1 MKTIGLVLNRDKPAA
16 WTVARKLVDWIEVKG
31 ARVVLESED
40 ARALGRPDV
49 ALPRE
54 RFPDAVD
61 LLFVL
66 GGDGTLL
73 GYAREFAPHKI
84 PLLGI
89 NVGRL
94 GFLSEAE
101 PDDLPAVVDRV
112 LRGDYS
118 LDERMMLEAQW
129 VRDGTVRGSY
139 LALNDVGVAREA
151 FSRMITTTVF
161 VDGVFLSRFSG
172 DGLVVATPTGSTA
185 YSLSAGGPIIVPHL
199 DAILLTPVAPHTL
212 TARPMVL
219 APQDEVCIRVDAPHA
234 HIGLTVDGQL
244 GVRLE
249 PGDEVRVRRAPHT
262 TLLIKWKERA
272 FFDVVRRKLQGDPPR
287 GDGL

>member
-16 WTVARKLVDWIEVKG
+16 WSVAKRLVELIEAKG
-31 ARVVLESED
+31 ARAVLEPEE
-40 ARALGRPDV
+40 ARTLGRPDA

-54 RFPDAVD
+54 RFPGAID

-73 GYAREFAPHKI
+73 GFAREFAPHKI

-101 PDDLPAVVDRV
+101 PDDLPAAVDRV
-112 LRGDYS
+112 LRGDYY
-118 LDERMMLEAQW
+118 LDERMMLEAEW
-129 VRDGTVRGSY
+129 VRDGEMRGTF
-139 LALNDVGVAREA
+139 LALNDVGVARGS
-151 FSRMITTTVF
+151 FSRMITITVF
-161 VDGVFLSRFSG
+161 VDGVYLSRFSG
-172 DGLVVATPTGSTA
+172 DGLLVATPTGSTA
-185 YSLSAGGPIIVPHL
+185 YSLSAGGPIVVPHL

-219 APQDEVCIRVDAPHA
+219 APQDEVSIRIDAPHG

-244 GVRLE
+244 GVQLE
-249 PGDEVRVRRAPHT
+249 PGDEIRVRRAPHNT
-262 TLLIKWKERA
+262 VLVKWKERA

-287 GDGL
+287 GDGV

>member
-16 WTVARKLVDWIEVKG
+16 WSVAKRLVDLIEAKG
-31 ARVVLESED
+31 ARAVLEPED
-40 ARALGRPDV
+40 ARALGRPDA
-49 ALPRE
+49 ALPRA
-54 RFPDAVD
+54 RFPGAID

-73 GYAREFAPHKI
+73 GFAREFAPHQI

-101 PDDLPAVVDRV
+101 PDDLPAAVDRI
-112 LRGDYS
+112 LKGDYC
-118 LDERMMLEAQW
+118 LEARMMLEAEW
-129 VRDGTVRGSY
+129 VRDGEARGSF
-139 LALNDVGVAREA
+139 LALNDVGVARGS

-161 VDGVFLSRFSG
+161 VDGVYLSRFSG

-185 YSLSAGGPIIVPHL
+185 YSLSAGGPIVVPHL

-219 APQDEVCIRVDAPHA
+219 APQDEVSIRIEAPHD

-244 GVRLE
+244 GVQLK

-262 TLLIKWKERA
+262 TVLVKWKERA

-287 GDGL
+287 GDGV